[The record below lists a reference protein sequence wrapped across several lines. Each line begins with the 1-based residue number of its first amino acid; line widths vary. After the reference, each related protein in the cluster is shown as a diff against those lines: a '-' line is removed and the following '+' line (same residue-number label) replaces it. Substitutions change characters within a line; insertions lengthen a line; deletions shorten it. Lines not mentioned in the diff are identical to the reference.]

1 MKTGTGVQTPL
12 LAAKFCVCAAA
23 CSFCR
28 SSKTVLVVLIY
39 RMFGRPV
46 RGEQSS
52 KKGREVSNV
61 LCTLPM
67 RARPNATRTC
77 REAAR
82 TEIAPARAQQCL
94 PPAGCAPTKE
104 GPLAAC
110 GQREVKRKAE
120 ALLRSR
126 GAAMLCVMWS
136 FVRNPVCLPLLEKV
150 YRCEHE
156 TLHQLPARRIAQAG
170 RS

>member
-1 MKTGTGVQTPL
+1 MKTGTEVQTPL

-23 CSFCR
+23 CSFCW

-77 REAAR
+77 TEAVR

-110 GQREVKRKAE
+110 GQREVEKKGGTVAPFAGGCYAVRDVV
-120 ALLRSR
+120 LRTKPR
-126 GAAMLCVMWS
+126 
-136 FVRNPVCLPLLEKV
+136 
-150 YRCEHE
+150 
-156 TLHQLPARRIAQAG
+156 LPAPSRESLQVRT
-170 RS
+170 